1 MGMLFLT
8 VTCWLMTIGFFM
20 AVMAKMTKL
29 SLSRYIQERKLAM
42 KLPRLWAFEYILLF
56 LVLPASASLCL
67 SIRLTAELAGF
78 LAN

>member
-1 MGMLFLT
+1 MGMLFCT
-8 VTCWLMTIGFFM
+8 VACWLVTICFFM

-29 SLSRYIQERKLAM
+29 SLLRQIEEQRLAM

-56 LVLPASASLCL
+56 LVLAGSASLCL
-67 SIRLTAELAGF
+67 SIRLTAELAGL